1 MVASY
6 RVKHEVSMRVIPF
19 EKLEPEKG
27 VTYTRDHLRRL
38 VKAGKF
44 PRPIR
49 LSESRIAWDEA
60 EIDSWLKARAAERE
74 KAAA

>member
-1 MVASY
+1 
-6 RVKHEVSMRVIPF
+6 MRVIGF
-19 EKLEPEKG
+19 ERLAAEKG
-27 VTYTRDHLRRL
+27 LTYSRDHLRRM

-44 PRPIR
+44 PRPIP

-60 EIDSWLKARAAERE
+60 EIDAWLKARAAERE

>member
-1 MVASY
+1 L
-6 RVKHEVSMRVIPF
+6 RVISF
-19 EKLEPEKG
+19 DRLAAEKG
-27 VTYTRDHLRRL
+27 IGYSRDHLRRL

-44 PRPIR
+44 PRPIP

-60 EIDSWLKARAAERE
+60 ELDAWLKARAATRE